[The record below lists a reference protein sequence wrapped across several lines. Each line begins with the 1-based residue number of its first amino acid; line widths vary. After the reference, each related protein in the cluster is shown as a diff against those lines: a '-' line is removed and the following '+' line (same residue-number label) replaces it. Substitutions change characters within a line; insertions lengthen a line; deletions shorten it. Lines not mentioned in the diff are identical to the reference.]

1 MIKALIFD
9 LDGVIVDS
17 NPFHRIA
24 WTNFLKK
31 FGIEVTDDLFRKV
44 IAGTTNE
51 YAFTHLFDR
60 QLDAQEVQVLGD
72 EIEVEFRATISRS
85 PDFRELEGLSV
96 LLAEAK
102 TAGMKIA
109 LATSA
114 PPENV
119 ELSLE
124 TLKIKS
130 YFDVIIDNTMVS
142 RGKPDPEVYQKAVQ
156 GLGLPPSACLVFEDS
171 MAGVKSARDAG
182 LAVVGVA
189 TTHTPDELTE
199 AGTVAVIRSFP
210 GLKHLPGF

>member
-24 WTNFLKK
+24 WTNFLRK
-31 FGIEVTDDLFRKV
+31 FGIEVTDDLFRRV

-51 YAFTHLFDR
+51 YAFTHLFNR
-60 QLDAQEVQVLGD
+60 PLDKEEVQVLGD
-72 EIEVEFRATISRS
+72 EIEVEFRETISRS
-85 PDFRELEGLSV
+85 PDFRELEGLSA

-102 TAGMKIA
+102 KAGLKIA

-119 ELSLE
+119 EL
-124 TLKIKS
+124 TLVTLNIKAF
-130 YFDVIIDNTMVS
+130 FDVIIDNTMVS
-142 RGKPDPEVYQKAVQ
+142 RGKPDPEVYRLAVQ
-156 GLGLPPSACLVFEDS
+156 GLGLTPDECLVFEDS
-171 MAGVKSARDAG
+171 MAGVKSAQGAG

-189 TTHTPDELTE
+189 TTHTPEELAD
-199 AGTVAVIRSFP
+199 AGTIGVIHAFP
-210 GLKHLPGF
+210 ELKHLPGF